1 MPLRL
6 ISKNESLKTSIQA
19 LVVAMPVIF
28 NQTVIVMFL
37 FTIFAIIGV
46 NLLKGRYG
54 YCRIDHSSLTDY
66 QIRTLIDSREDCIN
80 YGGDWDQHYF
90 NFNNLG

>member
-6 ISKNESLKTSIQA
+6 ISKNDGLKTSIKA

-28 NQTVIVMFL
+28 NQIVIVLFL

-54 YCRIDHSSLTDY
+54 YCLIDQSSLTNY
-66 QIRTLIDSREDCIN
+66 QIRTLIETREDCIN
-80 YGGDWDQHYF
+80 YGGEWAQ
-90 NFNNLG
+90 